1 MRVGVHLVNFGL
13 PAGAAAIGPTMAEAG
28 RAAEEAGLDNLSVMD
43 HYFQM
48 EGMGLGDAPAPM
60 LEAYTALGFLAA
72 HTRTVELQTLVT
84 GVTYRHPGLLA
95 KVVTTLDVLSGGRA
109 MLGIG
114 AAWYE
119 REHLGLGVPFPPL
132 SERFERLEETLQ
144 IVHQM
149 WSDDD
154 GPYEGE
160 HYRLAETIC
169 SPPPLTRP
177 HPPIMIGGSGEQK
190 TLRLVARYADACN
203 LFARPDTGP
212 DAVKAKL
219 DVLAGHCANQGTD
232 MARIRKTILWAA
244 PVDPTTAAGAADF
257 TEHMKGYADIGIDEV
272 HLMPFEN
279 PIGFIRGL
287 GERVVPAIG
296 HL

>member
-13 PAGAAAIGPTMAEAG
+13 PGGSPAIAPTLADVG
-28 RAAEEAGLDNLSVMD
+28 LAAEEAGLDNLSVMD

-60 LEAYTALGFLAA
+60 IEAYTTLGFLAA
-72 HTRTVELQTLVT
+72 HTSTVELQALVT

-95 KVVTTLDVLSGGRA
+95 KVVTTLDILSGGRA

-132 SERFERLEETLQ
+132 AERFERLEETLQ
-144 IVHQM
+144 IVRQM

-154 GPYEGE
+154 GPYDGA
-160 HYRLAETIC
+160 HYHLAETLC

-190 TLRLVARYADACN
+190 TLRLVAQYANACN
-203 LFARPDTGP
+203 LFAQPGAGP

-219 DVLAGHCANQGTD
+219 DVLAGHCANEGTD
-232 MARIRKTILWAA
+232 MARIRKTILWTA
-244 PVDPTTAAGAADF
+244 PLDPTTAAAAADF
-257 TEHMKGYADIGIDEV
+257 AEHMKGFADVGIVEV
-272 HLMPFEN
+272 HLMPLDD
-279 PIGFIRGL
+279 PVGFIRGL
-287 GERVVPAIG
+287 GEYVIPTVGR
-296 HL
+296 L